1 MRTNDNPKKGFPMR
15 HSTAVLL
22 AACMLLAWPAS
33 SPADEV
39 SIDQVPPAVRAT
51 IERELRGGKLEEI
64 ERETRNGRTVY
75 EVEFERDGKDREIH
89 VAEDGTVLKRDD

>member
-1 MRTNDNPKKGFPMR
+1 MRY
-15 HSTAVLL
+15 SIAAVLAAGML
-22 AACMLLAWPAS
+22 AAWPAS
-33 SPADEV
+33 ATADEV

-51 IERELRGGKLEEI
+51 IEREVGKGRLEEI

>member
-1 MRTNDNPKKGFPMR
+1 MR

-22 AACMLLAWPAS
+22 AAFMLLAWPAS

-39 SIDQVPPAVRAT
+39 SIDQVPPAVRAA

-75 EVEFERDGKDREIH
+75 EVEFKRDGKDREIH